1 MPNLTV
7 KGVAAT
13 KEPGLYGDGGGLYLR
28 IGPTGAKW
36 WALRTVIRG
45 KRRELG
51 LGSVDLVPLAEA
63 REKATAFRKIARDGG
78 DPASD
83 RKAAAEAIRKAEQQA
98 LMTFEEAAK
107 RVYAA
112 LLPTWKNAKHTE
124 TWWATIETY
133 VLPHFGKQ
141 PIHTLTSADILKALS
156 PLWTT
161 TPETAKRLRQRLTAI
176 FDWAKGAGHYTGD
189 NPVIGVDRSL
199 PMVKRD
205 LQHLAAMDWREVPS
219 FIADLGD
226 REGISARCLE
236 FTILTA
242 VRSGEARGA
251 TWAEIDLK
259 EGAWLIP
266 GERMKRGLPHRV
278 PLSRAA
284 LEVLEKVRGLD
295 PVLVFPSVQRGKD
308 GAGKVM
314 SDMVFKALT
323 DRMGREG
330 FTTHG
335 FRSSFRDWCGESAK
349 ADPEV
354 AEAALSHA
362 TGNAVSRAYA
372 RSDLFDRRRV
382 LMDAWAAFATGANGQ
397 VVQLVRA

>member
-1 MPNLTV
+1 MPKLTV
-7 KGVAAT
+7 KGVAAA
-13 KEPGLYGDGGGLYLR
+13 KEPGLFGDGGGLYLR
-28 IGPTGAKW
+28 IGPTGAKS
-36 WALRTVIRG
+36 WAFRSVIRG

-51 LGSVDLVPLAEA
+51 LGSVDLVTLAEA
-63 REKATAFRKIARDGG
+63 RERAAAFRKVARDGG
-78 DPASD
+78 DPDAD
-83 RKAAAEAIRKAEQQA
+83 RKAAAEAVRKAEEQA
-98 LMTFEEAAK
+98 LMTFEAAAK
-107 RVYAA
+107 TVYDA

-124 TWWATIETY
+124 NWWASIETLA
-133 VLPHFGKQ
+133 LPHFGAK

-156 PLWTT
+156 PVWTT

-176 FDWAKGAGHYTGD
+176 FDWAKGAGHYAGD
-189 NPVIGVDRSL
+189 NPVEGVERSL

-205 LQHLAAMDWREVPS
+205 KGHFAAMDWRDVPA
-219 FIADLGD
+219 FMADLSY
-226 REGISARCLE
+226 REGVSARCLE
-236 FTILTA
+236 FAILTA

-251 TWAEIDLK
+251 TWAEINWK

-278 PLSRAA
+278 PLSQAA
-284 LEVLEKVRGLD
+284 LEVLERAKGLD

-308 GAGKVM
+308 GSGKPM

-354 AEAALSHA
+354 AEAALAHA

-382 LMDAWAAFATGANGQ
+382 LMDAWAAFVSGTVGH